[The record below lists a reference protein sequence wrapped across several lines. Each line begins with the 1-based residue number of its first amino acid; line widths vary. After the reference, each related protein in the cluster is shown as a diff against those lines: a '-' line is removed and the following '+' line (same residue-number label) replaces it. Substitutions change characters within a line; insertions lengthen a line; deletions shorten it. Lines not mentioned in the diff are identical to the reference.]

1 MKILRFNS
9 GLYSVVVMFLSA
21 VFAGCAADP
30 FEVPNPSGENNIS
43 FTRNVK
49 PIVTRGT
56 LANLASIESFGVSA
70 AIYPAGNGYSTAGCG
85 SYFRDVE
92 VDTDDGSIN
101 YLWPSSDYRLSFYAY
116 TPYGAATL
124 SAAETAGKM
133 QYIYTVP
140 DAVASHIDFMTAEML
155 DVTCPSEDPVALTF
169 THALSDFKFRLEN
182 STNQDVT
189 VNSITIK
196 NFDHTG
202 TLNGDTWTTTGATRD
217 FTLAVGQELA
227 SGSSLDLTGTNNHF
241 ILIPQTIT
249 SGKRLLD
256 LYVTSGGEDQ
266 HFYSDLT
273 QDFVAEIG
281 KSYQFTLR
289 LSSNLEVSQG
299 TTIADWV
306 LYVGYINYATGTS
319 TEDWSPEDQPIEH
332 VVSGI
337 ANWQQQN

>member
-1 MKILRFNS
+1 MKILRFYS
-9 GLYSVVVMFLSA
+9 GLLAVASIFLA
-21 VFAGCAADP
+21 TAFAGCAADP
-30 FEVPNPSGENNIS
+30 FEGVNPDKGNNIS

-49 PIVTRGT
+49 PVVTRGT
-56 LANLASIESFGVSA
+56 LANLASIETFGVSA

-85 SYFRDVE
+85 SYFKDVE
-92 VDTDDGSIN
+92 VETEDGSIS

-124 SAAETAGKM
+124 SDAETLGKM
-133 QYIYTVP
+133 KYTYTVP
-140 DAVASHIDFMTAEML
+140 DAVASHIDFMTAEVL

-169 THALSDFKFRLEN
+169 NHVLSDFKFRLEN
-182 STNQDVT
+182 STNEDVT

-196 NFDHTG
+196 NFHHTG
-202 TLNGDTWTTTGATRD
+202 TLDGDTWTTTGASKD
-217 FTLAVGQELA
+217 FTLTVGQEVA
-227 SGSSLDLTGTNNHF
+227 SGEDLDLTGDNNHF
-241 ILIPQTIT
+241 ILIPQTID

-256 LYVTSGGEDQ
+256 LYVTSGGEDK

-273 QDFVAEIG
+273 QDFVAEVG

-319 TEDWSPEDQPIEH
+319 AEDWEPEEQPIEH